1 MHIQLLY
8 RLRQG
13 RIDTHCDV
21 VIVCYLK
28 VQSCMC
34 LLTFS
39 LDECKEFAVL
49 LFIFAKCAAPFEGK
63 NILLHISGATCA
75 QIWCDQVAHSTK
87 TAFALY
93 NKAIGVPEW
102 ERRGDVLAGQGA

>member
-93 NKAIGVPEW
+93 NKAIGMPEW
-102 ERRGDVLAGQGA
+102 KAGCVMLAG

>member
-1 MHIQLLY
+1 
-8 RLRQG
+8 
-13 RIDTHCDV
+13 
-21 VIVCYLK
+21 
-28 VQSCMC
+28 

-63 NILLHISGATCA
+63 NILLHLSGATCA
-75 QIWCDQVAHSTK
+75 QLWCDQVAHSTK

-93 NKAIGVPEW
+93 NKAIGMPEW
-102 ERRGDVLAGQGA
+102 KAGCVMLAG